1 MTAFPLKNPPETY
14 RKRFNRFLW
23 LLISVKGLEPADLHL
38 WQVMDGTAFQDTET
52 ALETELFN
60 EGQALDADK
69 AERLTLAVMEEDRA
83 RKGRTR
89 MKAKTAND

>member
-1 MTAFPLKNPPETY
+1 MATFLLKNPPETY
-14 RKRFNRFLW
+14 PKRFNRFLW
-23 LLISVKGLEPADLHL
+23 LLISVKGLKPHDLHL

-60 EGQALDADK
+60 EGKTLDADK

-83 RKGRTR
+83 RKGRGR
-89 MKAKTAND
+89 MKTKAAND